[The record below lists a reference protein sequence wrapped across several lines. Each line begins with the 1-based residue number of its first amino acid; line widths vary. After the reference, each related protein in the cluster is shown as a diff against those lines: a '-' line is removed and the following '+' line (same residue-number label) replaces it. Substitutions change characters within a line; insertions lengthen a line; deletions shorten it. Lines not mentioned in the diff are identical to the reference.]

1 MPRSIRALGSK
12 KADVPESSIL
22 NLARSADLFRGF
34 SADDLESLLYRFNGV
49 KREFSK
55 GEAVAHAGLEANRLF
70 VVVSGRLRVYEKIV
84 GGHDI
89 FARELRVGEV
99 LGLWILFTPEISC
112 WPGTVVA
119 AEPSTLISLD
129 MAVVRRMI
137 EVAEPRM
144 ARLSSNISKIL
155 AREFFSAWRKL
166 AVMNA
171 PTIEAKIQMYLQE
184 LDNES
189 GNTGNVKLPFN
200 RERMAEY
207 FGVTR
212 PALSRSLGR
221 MRDRGLLSWHR
232 NEFRINF

>member
-1 MPRSIRALGSK
+1 MGVASIV
-12 KADVPESSIL
+12 D
-22 NLARSADLFRGF
+22 LARGADLFKGF
-34 SADDLESLLYRFNGV
+34 SPSEVESLLYRSNGV
-49 KREFSK
+49 KKSFAK
-55 GEAVAHAGLEANRLF
+55 GETVALAGLEANRLF

-112 WPGTVVA
+112 WPGTIVA

-129 MAVVRRMI
+129 IAVVRRMI

-171 PTIEAKIQMYLQE
+171 PTIEAKIQMYLTE
-184 LDNES
+184 LNNET
-189 GNTGNVKLPFN
+189 GNTGVVKVPFD

-212 PALSRSLGR
+212 PALSRSLGHL
-221 MRDRGLLSWHR
+221 RDRGLISWR
-232 NEFRINF
+232 KNEFRINF

>member
-1 MPRSIRALGSK
+1 M
-12 KADVPESSIL
+12 
-22 NLARSADLFRGF
+22 
-34 SADDLESLLYRFNGV
+34 
-49 KREFSK
+49 
-55 GEAVAHAGLEANRLF
+55 
-70 VVVSGRLRVYEKIV
+70 
-84 GGHDI
+84 
-89 FARELRVGEV
+89 
-99 LGLWILFTPEISC
+99 
-112 WPGTVVA
+112 A

-212 PALSRSLGR
+212 PALSRAIGQL
-221 MRDRGLLSWHR
+221 RDRGLLSWR
-232 NEFRINF
+232 KNVFTIRF

>member
-1 MPRSIRALGSK
+1 
-12 KADVPESSIL
+12 
-22 NLARSADLFRGF
+22 
-34 SADDLESLLYRFNGV
+34 
-49 KREFSK
+49 
-55 GEAVAHAGLEANRLF
+55 
-70 VVVSGRLRVYEKIV
+70 
-84 GGHDI
+84 
-89 FARELRVGEV
+89 
-99 LGLWILFTPEISC
+99 
-112 WPGTVVA
+112 
-119 AEPSTLISLD
+119 

-144 ARLSSNISKIL
+144 ARLSSNISNIL

-171 PTIEAKIQMYLQE
+171 PTIEAKIQMYLRE

>member
-1 MPRSIRALGSK
+1 MGVASIV
-12 KADVPESSIL
+12 D
-22 NLARSADLFRGF
+22 LARGADLFKGF
-34 SADDLESLLYRFNGV
+34 SPSEVESLLYRSNGV
-49 KREFSK
+49 KKSFAK
-55 GEAVAHAGLEANRLF
+55 GETVALAGLAANRLF

-112 WPGTVVA
+112 WPGTIVA

-129 MAVVRRMI
+129 IAVVRRMI

-171 PTIEAKIQMYLQE
+171 PTIEAKIQMYLTE
-184 LDNES
+184 LNNET
-189 GNTGNVKLPFN
+189 GNTGVVKVPFD

-212 PALSRSLGR
+212 PALSRSLGHL
-221 MRDRGLLSWHR
+221 RDRGLISWR
-232 NEFRINF
+232 KNEFRINF